1 MGRIRACAWEP
12 RRVMPLMVT
21 GLVRLFN
28 FWGAWRILA
37 GGLGIEWEVEMEIEA
52 ASIISGTRIPRR

>member
-1 MGRIRACAWEP
+1 MGRIRAALEP

-28 FWGAWRILA
+28 FWGAWRMFDS
-37 GGLGIEWEVEMEIEA
+37 GLGRE
-52 ASIISGTRIPRR
+52 